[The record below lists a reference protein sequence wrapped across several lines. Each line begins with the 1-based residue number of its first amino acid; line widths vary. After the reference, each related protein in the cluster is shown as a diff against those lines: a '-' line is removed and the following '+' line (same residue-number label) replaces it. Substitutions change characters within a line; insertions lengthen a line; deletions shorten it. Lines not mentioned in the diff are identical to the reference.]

1 MPKPSASEKRKKTV
15 PVHAVCR
22 NCGTQLVSRY
32 CHNCGQD
39 LFAGA
44 RRTVKDLFLE
54 AFVNIFC
61 LDNKI
66 LVTVKYLLFYPGKL
80 STEYARGRIASY
92 VHPSKLFWFA
102 AVLMVAMLSSTIDWD
117 RQKANMEAAREPLLA
132 AVDSVR
138 VSTNT
143 GRADTARKADR
154 SPGVATGDDDKHV
167 LEEIGNMNEAKSY
180 FSTYAPIVVMLIV
193 PVFAFNLYIL
203 FRRQRRL
210 YVDHLVFAIH
220 VHSFVFLLYAL
231 LIAARKIPGVPHFSS
246 PVWLILVIPLLYL
259 AIAAYRFY
267 HLGIWTLIWRMLLLL
282 TVYFTGLLTTFVL
295 LVIAV
300 AGLIKNLF

>member
-1 MPKPSASEKRKKTV
+1 MKKTV

-66 LVTVKYLLFYPGKL
+66 LVTLKYLLFYPGKL

-102 AVLMVAMLSSTIDWD
+102 AVLMVAMLSSTIKWENKND
-117 RQKANMEAAREPLLA
+117 AADKEKITVGYDKDA
-132 AVDSVR
+132 AVKKEKRDAAKVQ
-138 VSTNT
+138 
-143 GRADTARKADR
+143 ADEPA
-154 SPGVATGDDDKHV
+154 SGVATGDDDKHV
-167 LEEIGNMNEAKSY
+167 LEEIWNMNDVKSY

-210 YVDHLVFAIH
+210 YVDHLVFAMH
-220 VHSFVFLLYAL
+220 VHSFIFLFYAL

-267 HLGIWTLIWRMLLLL
+267 RLKIWTFTWRMLLLIISYS
-282 TVYFTGLLTTFVL
+282 VGLFLSIILFALVFAFLLENVL
-295 LVIAV
+295 E
-300 AGLIKNLF
+300 